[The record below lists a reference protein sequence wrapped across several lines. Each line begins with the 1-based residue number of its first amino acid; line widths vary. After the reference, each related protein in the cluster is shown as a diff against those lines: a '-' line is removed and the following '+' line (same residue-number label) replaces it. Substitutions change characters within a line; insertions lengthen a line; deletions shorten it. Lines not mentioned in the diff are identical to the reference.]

1 LRQARLFRGRAAAA
15 EAAIPLPQPAWH
27 QRGSWAFFSASDPC
41 ERLHSFSGYINVNRI
56 TFKETADRAPP
67 LGGANWTS
75 ASRLSLLFAAFVLL
89 AITLSAIISGAAIP
103 FVGLFWTS
111 LIAGT
116 FLPFVPGSSE
126 MAMAGLIALEAGPMM
141 ALIATAILANT
152 LGATANYLAGR
163 HIARFADNRWFPI
176 TPDGLKK
183 TTAWFQHYGIWIILL
198 CFVPTF
204 GDAITVVAGLLRADF
219 RVFLMLAAI
228 GKSIGH
234 IAVAGGVGWFI

>member
-1 LRQARLFRGRAAAA
+1 MIRVTL
-15 EAAIPLPQPAWH
+15 
-27 QRGSWAFFSASDPC
+27 
-41 ERLHSFSGYINVNRI
+41 
-56 TFKETADRAPP
+56 KETADPGPP
-67 LGGANWTS
+67 LDGANRIS
-75 ASRLSLLFAAFVLL
+75 ASRLSIFLAAFVLL
-89 AITLSAIISGAAIP
+89 AITLSAIVNGVAIP

-126 MAMAGLIALEAGPMM
+126 MAMGGLLALEAGPAA
-141 ALIATAILANT
+141 ALIATAIFGNT
-152 LGATANYLAGR
+152 LGAAMNYLVGR
-163 HIARFADNRWFPI
+163 HIARLSEHRWFPI
-176 TPDGLKK
+176 TPDALKK
-183 TTAWFQHYGIWIILL
+183 TSNWFRRHGIWIVLL

-219 RVFLMLAAI
+219 RVFLILAAI

>member
-1 LRQARLFRGRAAAA
+1 M
-15 EAAIPLPQPAWH
+15 
-27 QRGSWAFFSASDPC
+27 
-41 ERLHSFSGYINVNRI
+41 NRI
-56 TFKETADRAPP
+56 TFKETAERAPP
-67 LGGANWTS
+67 LDGANWIS

-89 AITLSAIISGAAIP
+89 AITLSAIINGAAIP

-116 FLPFVPGSSE
+116 LLPFVPGSSE
-126 MAMAGLIALEAGPMM
+126 MAMAGLLALEAGPVM
-141 ALIATAILANT
+141 ALIATAIFANT
-152 LGATANYLAGR
+152 LGATANYLVGR
-163 HIARFADNRWFPI
+163 HIARFSDRRWFPL
-176 TPDGLKK
+176 TSDTLKK
-183 TTAWFQHYGIWIILL
+183 TTDWFQRYGMWIVLL

-234 IAVAGGVGWFI
+234 VAVAGGVGWFI